1 MNFRSWSGQ
10 GESNSLIQLGR
21 LMHNQ
26 YAMPACWISG
36 ACRGIRTL
44 IVWVEARNSTIE
56 LYALESTGGIEPTEY
71 RVCNPVP

>member
-1 MNFRSWSGQ
+1 
-10 GESNSLIQLGR
+10 
-21 LMHNQ
+21 MHNQ

-44 IVWVEARNSTIE
+44 IVWVEARNSTVE